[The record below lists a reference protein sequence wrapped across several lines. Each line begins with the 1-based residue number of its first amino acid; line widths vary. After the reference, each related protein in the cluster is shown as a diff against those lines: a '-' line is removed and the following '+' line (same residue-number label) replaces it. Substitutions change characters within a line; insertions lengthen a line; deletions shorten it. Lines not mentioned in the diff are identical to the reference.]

1 MAWIIS
7 ILLFGI
13 TSVCAG
19 FYSGNWRNIQN
30 TPWRLVKKICDTYI
44 WCVILIYIGWR
55 MQGWLKGQSHILKTA
70 IMVPRKRLS
79 RAIAATFWP
88 RGRRAL
94 RPRGP
99 NVKKLINWFIS
110 RDYLWCV
117 ELVTS
122 SVSRRCKT
130 VVRTGNRCCTF
141 SGFSQTVVAAA
152 KMADTQKKP
161 DLGLLEEDDEFE
173 EFPAEGML

>member
-7 ILLFGI
+7 IVLFGI

-30 TPWRLVKKICDTYI
+30 TPWRLFKKIYDTYI

-55 MQGWLKGQSHILKTA
+55 MQGWWKGQSHILKTA

-79 RAIAATFWP
+79 RAIPATFWP
-88 RGRRAL
+88 HGRRALRAL

-99 NVKKLINWFIS
+99 NVKN
-110 RDYLWCV
+110 
-117 ELVTS
+117 
-122 SVSRRCKT
+122 
-130 VVRTGNRCCTF
+130 N
-141 SGFSQTVVAAA
+141 APN
-152 KMADTQKKP
+152 M
-161 DLGLLEEDDEFE
+161 LGLHTCSAIKVVCTHPFFCWPFFFHSHQRDTYLTLNNMRTEQPEQNSKQFAPDISK
-173 EFPAEGML
+173 